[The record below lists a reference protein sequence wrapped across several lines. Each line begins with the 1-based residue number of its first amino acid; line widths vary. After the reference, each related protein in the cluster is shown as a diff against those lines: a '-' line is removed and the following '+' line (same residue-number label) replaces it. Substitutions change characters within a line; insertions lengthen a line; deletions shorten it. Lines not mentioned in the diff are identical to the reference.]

1 MADEVFSSTGK
12 IRRRDRAG
20 SPASGSAT
28 SSTIGGAPA
37 AAGSPEVAM
46 EPWLQQQLQRLYD
59 DLVNEPLPPE
69 LRDLIDRI
77 GRRVGNT

>member
-1 MADEVFSSTGK
+1 MVDEEFSSIGK
-12 IRRRDRAG
+12 VRRRERAASSEAG
-20 SPASGSAT
+20 SAA
-28 SSTIGGAPA
+28 SSTIGGEPA

-46 EPWLQQQLQRLYD
+46 EPWLQRQLQRLYD